1 MHPMRSAPLLPSV
14 VLACVSVFG
23 QTPDSLTFEVA
34 SVKRSPP
41 PDTSGRVFF
50 GPPRGGPGTS
60 DPGQIT
66 WTNAALQNILMT
78 AYDIQIYQL
87 TAPAWVGTERYDIV
101 VKVPAGATKAQVSVM
116 WQNLLKERFGMV
128 VHHESKEFPV
138 DELTVAKGGLKMKET
153 TLPPDAEPFTP
164 EAGPPKVDKN
174 GSLEMNGSGAI
185 VMISLNANNPT
196 AHMTARGLPS
206 SEIAIRLANMLRR
219 PVIDKTGLTG
229 KYDFNLE
236 FTPDLAGMPPPP
248 LPPPGAPGPSPGAAA
263 SPGIASDPPT
273 SIPAAVEKQLGLKLT
288 STKGKLDVIV
298 IDRAE
303 KIPTEN

>member
-1 MHPMRSAPLLPSV
+1 MHSMRNAPFFASIIA
-14 VLACVSVFG
+14 LACLSAFG
-23 QTPDSLTFEVA
+23 QTPDNLTFEVA
-34 SVKRSPP
+34 SVKSSPP
-41 PDTSGRVFF
+41 PDPSGRVFF

-66 WTNAALQNILMT
+66 WTNAALHSVLMT
-78 AYDIQIYQL
+78 AYDVQIYQV
-87 TAPAWVGTERYDIV
+87 TAPAWFETERYDIV
-101 VKVPAGATKAQVSVM
+101 AKVPAGATKAQVNVM

-138 DELTVAKGGLKMKET
+138 DELTVAKGGLKIRET
-153 TLPPDAEPFTP
+153 TLPPDAEAFTP
-164 EAGPPKVDKN
+164 AAGPPKLDKN
-174 GSLEMNGSGAI
+174 GALEMNGSGAI
-185 VMISLNANNPT
+185 TFISLNANNPT

-206 SEIAIRLANMLRR
+206 SDIASRLGELLRR

-229 KYDFNLE
+229 KYDFTLE
-236 FTPDLAGMPPPP
+236 FTPDFAGVPPPP
-248 LPPPGAPGPSPGAAA
+248 PPPGAAGPAPGAA

-298 IDRAE
+298 VDRAE
-303 KIPTEN
+303 KVPTEN

>member
-1 MHPMRSAPLLPSV
+1 MLQKLWIASILLILP
-14 VLACVSVFG
+14 VFG
-23 QTPDSLTFEVA
+23 QTPDGLTFEVA

-41 PDTSGRVFF
+41 PDPSGRVFF

-60 DPGQIT
+60 DTGQIT
-66 WTNAALQNILMT
+66 WTNATLKNTVMT
-78 AYDIQIYQL
+78 AYDVQNYQV
-87 TAPAWVGTERYDIV
+87 TAPDWMSNERYDIV
-101 VKVPAGATKAQVSVM
+101 AKVPAGATKAQVNVM

-153 TLPPDAEPFTP
+153 TLPPDAEPFQP
-164 EAGPPKVDKN
+164 AAGPAPPQLDKN
-174 GSLEMNGSGAI
+174 GALEMNGTGAI
-185 VMISLNANNPT
+185 TLISLNANNPT
-196 AHMTARGLPS
+196 AHMTAKGLPS

-229 KYDFNLE
+229 KYDFVLG
-236 FTPDLAGMPPPP
+236 FTPDLSGLAP
-248 LPPPGAPGPSPGAAA
+248 LPPGAPGTGPGPAGPADNNA
-263 SPGIASDPPT
+263 SVPAT

-288 STKGKLDVIV
+288 PAKGKLDVV
-298 IDRAE
+298 VVDSAE